1 MPSIIY
7 GGVRYNQ
14 TRHAIYC
21 KKCEDTIESRHNHD
35 FKICKCGTVGIDGG
49 IEDGNHILGNL
60 VDMEIRNV
68 YCAFVN
74 KKRIWLPQE
83 VIEEHFAELIAKGG
97 TCKDMAS

>member
-21 KKCEDTIESRHNHD
+21 KKCEDTIESKTGND
-35 FKICKCGTVGIDGG
+35 FKLCKCGAVGIDGG
-49 IEDGNHILGNL
+49 ISSGNRILGNL
-60 VDMEIRNV
+60 IDMETRAV

-83 VIEEHFAELIAKGG
+83 GVEERFATKSA
-97 TCKDMAS
+97 TCKGMAS